1 MRKPKIPSFDENKW
15 YIYSTKDKLSR
26 NFKILNMDRL
36 MRKEFAELLEISEPM
51 KIVDNLSIGMISKKK
66 KKSNTPS
73 W

>member
-1 MRKPKIPSFDENKW
+1 
-15 YIYSTKDKLSR
+15 
-26 NFKILNMDRL
+26 MDRL

-73 W
+73 